1 MPSAA
6 VLSVPFT
13 QMLAAVDRLDFR
25 ERELLHRRLVQREEE
40 ALVHQ
45 AKEVAERFNLPIISR
60 HLSYWSVDKL
70 LNELAQR
77 LTGYEQ
83 KFGRDSKVF
92 YRAFKKA
99 LKAGDNAGCKEDIER
114 CRAIIE

>member
-45 AKEVAERFNLPIISR
+45 AKEVAERYAGSHSL
-60 HLSYWSVDKL
+60 
-70 LNELAQR
+70 
-77 LTGYEQ
+77 
-83 KFGRDSKVF
+83 
-92 YRAFKKA
+92 RARV
-99 LKAGDNAGCKEDIER
+99 G
-114 CRAIIE
+114 